1 MRGFRNILSRRTGRL
16 AADVSAEAVRLL
28 GLADGR
34 VATAVSVPAE
44 GNVGTTAALR
54 SAVRAAG
61 LRGNECR
68 VTLPSRLFRMETANM
83 PPMSEPERARSA
95 NFEAMDRFGLNPESS
110 IVRHAVLGE
119 DAREVLLMA
128 ADTDVLARELEPL
141 IACGLLPC
149 SVEPASWAAL
159 RGAMTWVPQCRSGRV
174 AFLMLE
180 RGVAS
185 LAMLQEGVVES
196 FRALHGQWGQLTAA
210 SAVRRDDGEG
220 DLSLEP
226 EADGW
231 RWSALAEEIVR
242 CTRSRGSERAW
253 PDRLVL
259 AGTGCDDRALRATL
273 GGVCGVPVEVAASD
287 RWMPG
292 EAMQGD
298 VWAAAFGSAGI
309 DQAATD
315 RRAA

>member
-149 SVEPASWAAL
+149 SVEPASWPP
-159 RGAMTWVPQCRSGRV
+159 WSFP
-174 AFLMLE
+174 
-180 RGVAS
+180 AS
-185 LAMLQEGVVES
+185 PA
-196 FRALHGQWGQLTAA
+196 R
-210 SAVRRDDGEG
+210 
-220 DLSLEP
+220 
-226 EADGW
+226 
-231 RWSALAEEIVR
+231 
-242 CTRSRGSERAW
+242 
-253 PDRLVL
+253 
-259 AGTGCDDRALRATL
+259 
-273 GGVCGVPVEVAASD
+273 
-287 RWMPG
+287 
-292 EAMQGD
+292 
-298 VWAAAFGSAGI
+298 
-309 DQAATD
+309 
-315 RRAA
+315 